1 MKKLLKLNNNVI
13 KTLTVH
19 EQKAAVG
26 GGSSLVTGTGFC
38 AGTGA

>member
-26 GGSSLVTGTGFC
+26 GGASYVGTGFC
-38 AGTGA
+38 GATAA